1 MLDDKGT
8 VEIETIL
15 VTKEID
21 EETREAF
28 KKLISSHRDY
38 QREVKRKEKEI
49 KVLTEEVFRGKLLKQ
64 ALVNLLED

>member
-8 VEIETIL
+8 VEIETLL

-38 QREVKRKEKEI
+38 QRELKKKDKEI
-49 KVLTEEVFRGKLLKQ
+49 KLLTEDLLRGKLLKQ

>member
-8 VEIETIL
+8 VEIETLL

-21 EETREAF
+21 DETREAF
-28 KKLISSHRDY
+28 KKLISSHRDC
-38 QREVKRKEKEI
+38 QRELKKKDKEI
-49 KVLTEEVFRGKLLKQ
+49 KLLTEDLLRGKLLKQ

>member
-8 VEIETIL
+8 VEIETLL

-21 EETREAF
+21 DETREAF
-28 KKLISSHRDY
+28 KKLISSHRDF
-38 QREVKRKEKEI
+38 QRELKKKDKEI
-49 KVLTEEVFRGKLLKQ
+49 KLLTEDLLRGKLLKQ